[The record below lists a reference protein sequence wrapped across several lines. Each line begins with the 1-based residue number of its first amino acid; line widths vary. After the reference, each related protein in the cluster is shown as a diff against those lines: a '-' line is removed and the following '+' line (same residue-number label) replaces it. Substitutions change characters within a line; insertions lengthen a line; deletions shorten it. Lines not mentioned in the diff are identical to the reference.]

1 MPFQGGE
8 ACRNCRPALQVQFN
22 TMARKRGTVLM
33 AMSGGVDSSVA
44 AALLQQRGYEVIGVT
59 MQIWQESHP
68 DPRYGG
74 CCSLGAVEDARR
86 VARQLGIPHYV
97 LNFRRL
103 FADTVI
109 RDFVQEYRSGRTPN
123 PCVQCNRFVKFD
135 ALLKKA
141 DELGCDYIATGH
153 YARVRFNPRTG
164 RWNLLRARDKQKD
177 QSYVLYMLTQEQL
190 RRVLFPL
197 GTISSK
203 EETRRLA
210 AAMGLWTASKPD
222 SQEICFVAHAGGYH
236 QFLREVTPEAFQ
248 PGEIRDVHGRVL
260 GTHHGIALY
269 TVGQRRRLNLF
280 SPVPLYVLR
289 IVPEENAIIVG
300 TEDQLYEREMRVEQ
314 ITWSSIPTLEKPL
327 KVMAKIRYNALPA
340 PAWVYPGET
349 PNTARV
355 VFDQPVRAITP
366 GQIAVFYRGETVV
379 GGGIIGSSMRRG
391 VDPQATEQA
400 VQRAL
405 QAVPPLRC
413 EMTVGISQ
421 EQRNE

>member
-1 MPFQGGE
+1 
-8 ACRNCRPALQVQFN
+8 
-22 TMARKRGTVLM
+22 MARKRGTVLV

-44 AALLQQRGYEVIGVT
+44 AALLQKRGYEVIGVT

-86 VARQLGIPHYV
+86 VARRLGIPHYV
-97 LNFRRL
+97 LNFRRV

-109 RDFVQEYRSGRTPN
+109 RDFVHEYRSGRTPN

-164 RWNLLRARDKQKD
+164 RWNLLRARDKHKD
-177 QSYVLYMLTQEQL
+177 QSYVLYMLSQEQL
-190 RRVLFPL
+190 ARVLFPL
-197 GTISSK
+197 GGMPSK

-210 AAMGLWTASKPD
+210 AELGLWTAHKPD

-236 QFLREVTPEAFQ
+236 QFLREVTPDAFQ

-260 GTHHGIALY
+260 GMHQGIALY
-269 TVGQRRRLNLF
+269 TVGQRRRLNVH
-280 SPVPLYVLR
+280 SSVPLYVLR
-289 IVPEENAIIVG
+289 ILPEENAIVVG
-300 TEDQLYEREMRVEQ
+300 TEDQLYEREMFVEQ
-314 ITWSSIPTLEKPL
+314 VVWSSMPALEKPL
-327 KVMAKIRYNALPA
+327 KVMAKIRYNAQVA
-340 PAWVYPGET
+340 PAWVFPSET
-349 PNTARV
+349 PDGVRV

-379 GGGIIGSSMRRG
+379 GGGTIRG
-391 VDPQATEQA
+391 AVHAQADLQATEWA
-400 VQRAL
+400 VRRAL
-405 QAVPPLRC
+405 QKVQPLMC
-413 EMTVGISQ
+413 EGVDG
-421 EQRNE
+421 

>member
-1 MPFQGGE
+1 
-8 ACRNCRPALQVQFN
+8 
-22 TMARKRGTVLM
+22 MARKRGTVLV

-44 AALLQQRGYEVIGVT
+44 AALLQKRGYEVIGVT

-86 VARQLGIPHYV
+86 VARRLGISHYV

-109 RDFVQEYRSGRTPN
+109 RDFIHEYRSGRTPN

-197 GTISSK
+197 GMMPSK
-203 EETRRLA
+203 EETRRIA
-210 AAMGLWTASKPD
+210 AALGLWTANKPD

-236 QFLREVTPEAFQ
+236 QFLREITPDAFQ

-260 GTHHGIALY
+260 GKHSGIALY
-269 TVGQRRRLNLF
+269 TVGQRRRLNIY

-289 IVPEENAIIVG
+289 ILPEENAIIVG
-300 TEDQLYEREMRVEQ
+300 TEEQLYEREMRVEQ
-314 ITWSSIPTLEKPL
+314 VVWSSIPALEKPL
-327 KVMAKIRYNALPA
+327 KVMAKIRYNALAA
-340 PAWVYPGET
+340 PAWVYPGEA
-349 PNTARV
+349 PDSARV

-379 GGGIIGSSMRRG
+379 GGGVIRG
-391 VDPQATEQA
+391 VDSAQADSRATDLA
-400 VQRAL
+400 VRRAL
-405 QAVPPLRC
+405 QIVQPLMC
-413 EMTVGISQ
+413 EGVDG
-421 EQRNE
+421 

>member
-1 MPFQGGE
+1 
-8 ACRNCRPALQVQFN
+8 
-22 TMARKRGTVLM
+22 MARKRGTVLV

-44 AALLQQRGYEVIGVT
+44 AALLQKRGYEVIGVT

-86 VARQLGIPHYV
+86 VARRLGIPHYV
-97 LNFRRL
+97 LNFRRI

-109 RDFVQEYRSGRTPN
+109 RDFVHEYRSGRTPN

-164 RWNLLRARDKQKD
+164 RWNLMRARDQHKD

-190 RRVLFPL
+190 ARVLFPL
-197 GTISSK
+197 GTMPSK

-210 AAMGLWTASKPD
+210 AELGLWTANKPD

-236 QFLREVTPEAFQ
+236 QFLRQITPDAFQ

-260 GTHHGIALY
+260 GMHQGIALY
-269 TVGQRRRLNLF
+269 TVGQRRRLNLQ

-289 IVPEENAIIVG
+289 ILPEENAIIVG
-300 TEDQLYEREMRVEQ
+300 TEDQLYEREMWVEQ
-314 ITWSSIPTLEKPL
+314 VVWSSLPALEKPL
-327 KVMAKIRYNALPA
+327 KVMAKIRYNAPVA
-340 PAWVYPGET
+340 PAWVYPSET
-349 PNTARV
+349 PDRVRV

-379 GGGIIGSSMRRG
+379 GGGTIAASTSC
-391 VDPQATEQA
+391 VADPVATDQA
-400 VQRAL
+400 VRRAL
-405 QAVPPLRC
+405 QMVQPLMC
-413 EMTVGISQ
+413 EGL
-421 EQRNE
+421 EG

>member
-1 MPFQGGE
+1 
-8 ACRNCRPALQVQFN
+8 
-22 TMARKRGTVLM
+22 MARKRGTVLV

-44 AALLQQRGYEVIGVT
+44 AALLQKRGYEVIGVT

-68 DPRYGG
+68 DPRFGG

-86 VARQLGIPHYV
+86 VARRLGIPHYV

-109 RDFVQEYRSGRTPN
+109 RDFIHEYRSGRTPN

-135 ALLKKA
+135 ALMKKA

-153 YARVRFNPRTG
+153 YARVRFNPRTA
-164 RWNLLRARDKQKD
+164 RWNLLRARDKHKD

-190 RRVLFPL
+190 SRVLFPL
-197 GTISSK
+197 GTMPSK
-203 EETRRLA
+203 DETRRIA
-210 AAMGLWTASKPD
+210 AEMGLWTAHKPD
-222 SQEICFVAHAGGYH
+222 SQEICFVAHLGGYH
-236 QFLREVTPEAFQ
+236 QFLREVTPDAFQ

-260 GTHHGIALY
+260 GRHNGIALY
-269 TVGQRRRLNLF
+269 TVGQRRRLNLR

-289 IVPEENAIIVG
+289 ILPEENALIVG
-300 TEDQLYEREMRVEQ
+300 TEEQLYEREMSVEAVV
-314 ITWSSIPTLEKPL
+314 WSSIPTLEKPL
-327 KVMAKIRYNALPA
+327 KVMAKIRYNAPIV

-349 PNTARV
+349 PDVVRV

-379 GGGIIGSSMRRG
+379 GGGVIRG
-391 VDPQATEQA
+391 VAQAPADPHATDRA
-400 VQRAL
+400 VQRVL
-405 QAVPPLRC
+405 QTVQPRMC
-413 EMTVGISQ
+413 EGVDG
-421 EQRNE
+421 

>member
-1 MPFQGGE
+1 
-8 ACRNCRPALQVQFN
+8 
-22 TMARKRGTVLM
+22 MARKRGTVLV

-44 AALLQQRGYEVIGVT
+44 AALLQKRGYEVIGVT

-86 VARQLGIPHYV
+86 VARRLGIPHYV
-97 LNFRRL
+97 LNFRRI

-109 RDFVQEYRSGRTPN
+109 RDFVHEYRSGRTPN

-164 RWNLLRARDKQKD
+164 RWNLMRARDQHKD

-190 RRVLFPL
+190 ARVLFPL
-197 GTISSK
+197 GTMPSK

-210 AAMGLWTASKPD
+210 AELGLWTANKPD

-236 QFLREVTPEAFQ
+236 QFLRQITPDAFQ

-260 GTHHGIALY
+260 GMHHGIALY
-269 TVGQRRRLNLF
+269 TVGQRRRLNLQ
-280 SPVPLYVLR
+280 SSVPLYVLR
-289 IVPEENAIIVG
+289 ILPEENAIIVG
-300 TEDQLYEREMRVEQ
+300 TEDQLYEREMWVEQ
-314 ITWSSIPTLEKPL
+314 VVWSSLPALEKPL
-327 KVMAKIRYNALPA
+327 KVMAKIRYNAPVA
-340 PAWVYPGET
+340 PAWVYPTET
-349 PNTARV
+349 PDRVRV

-379 GGGIIGSSMRRG
+379 GGGTIAASTPC
-391 VDPQATEQA
+391 VADPVATDQA
-400 VQRAL
+400 VRRAL
-405 QAVPPLRC
+405 QTVQPLMC
-413 EMTVGISQ
+413 EGLDG
-421 EQRNE
+421 

>member
-1 MPFQGGE
+1 
-8 ACRNCRPALQVQFN
+8 
-22 TMARKRGTVLM
+22 MARKRGTVLV

-44 AALLQQRGYEVIGVT
+44 AALLQRRGYEVIGVT

-68 DPRYGG
+68 DPRHGG

-86 VARQLGIPHYV
+86 VARRLGIPHYV
-97 LNFRRL
+97 LNFRRI

-109 RDFVQEYRSGRTPN
+109 RDFVHEYRSGRTPN

-141 DELGCDYIATGH
+141 DELGCDFIATGH

-164 RWNLLRARDKQKD
+164 RWNLLRARDKHKD

-190 RRVLFPL
+190 ARTLFPL
-197 GTISSK
+197 GMMTSK
-203 EETRRLA
+203 EQTRRIA
-210 AAMGLWTASKPD
+210 AELGLWTANKPD

-236 QFLREVTPEAFQ
+236 QFLREITPDAFQ
-248 PGEIRDVHGRVL
+248 PGAIRDVHGRVL
-260 GTHHGIALY
+260 GTHNGIALY

-280 SPVPLYVLR
+280 STVPLYVLR

-300 TEDQLYEREMRVEQ
+300 TEDQLYEREMVVEQ
-314 ITWSSIPTLEKPL
+314 IHWSSIPSLQEPL
-327 KVMAKIRYNALPA
+327 KAMVKIRYNAPAA
-340 PAWVYPGET
+340 PAWVYPGDAPDT
-349 PNTARV
+349 VRV

-379 GGGIIGSSMRRG
+379 GGGTIRGSIHRTA
-391 VDPQATEQA
+391 DPQGTEQA

-405 QAVPPLRC
+405 QKVDALLC
-413 EMTVGISQ
+413 EGLDG
-421 EQRNE
+421 

>member
-1 MPFQGGE
+1 
-8 ACRNCRPALQVQFN
+8 
-22 TMARKRGTVLM
+22 MARKRGTVLV

-44 AALLQQRGYEVIGVT
+44 AALLQRRGYEVIGVT

-68 DPRYGG
+68 DPRHGG

-86 VARQLGIPHYV
+86 VARRLGIPHYV
-97 LNFRRL
+97 LNFRRI

-109 RDFVQEYRSGRTPN
+109 RDFVHEYRSGRTPN

-153 YARVRFNPRTG
+153 YARVRFNPRTR
-164 RWNLLRARDKQKD
+164 RWNLLRARDKHKD

-190 RRVLFPL
+190 ARTLFPL
-197 GTISSK
+197 GTMPSK
-203 EETRRLA
+203 EQTRRIA
-210 AAMGLWTASKPD
+210 AELGLWTANKPD

-236 QFLREVTPEAFQ
+236 QFLREITPDAFQ

-260 GTHHGIALY
+260 GTHNGIALY

-300 TEDQLYEREMRVEQ
+300 TEDQLYEREMVVEQ
-314 ITWSSIPTLEKPL
+314 ICWSSIPALQEPL
-327 KVMAKIRYNALPA
+327 KAMVKIRYNAPAA
-340 PAWVYPGET
+340 PAWVYPGDA
-349 PNTARV
+349 PDTARV

-379 GGGIIGSSMRRG
+379 GGGTIRGSIHRTA
-391 VDPQATEQA
+391 DPQGTEQA

-405 QAVPPLRC
+405 QKVDALLC
-413 EMTVGISQ
+413 EGLDG
-421 EQRNE
+421 

>member
-1 MPFQGGE
+1 
-8 ACRNCRPALQVQFN
+8 
-22 TMARKRGTVLM
+22 MARKRGTVLV

-44 AALLQQRGYEVIGVT
+44 AALLQKRGYEVIGIT

-86 VARQLGIPHYV
+86 VARRLGIPHYV

-109 RDFVQEYRSGRTPN
+109 RDFVHEYRNGRTPN
-123 PCVQCNRFVKFD
+123 PCVQCNRFVKFN

-153 YARVRFNPRTG
+153 YARVRFNARTG
-164 RWNLLRARDKQKD
+164 RWNLLRARDKHKD
-177 QSYVLYMLTQEQL
+177 QSYVLYMLSQEQL
-190 RRVLFPL
+190 GRVLFPL
-197 GTISSK
+197 GTMPSK
-203 EETRRLA
+203 EQTRRLA
-210 AAMGLWTASKPD
+210 AELGLWTANKPD

-236 QFLREVTPEAFQ
+236 QFLREITPDAFQ

-260 GTHHGIALY
+260 GKHNGIALY
-269 TVGQRRRLNLF
+269 TVGQRRRLNIC

-289 IVPEENAIIVG
+289 ILPEENAIIVG
-300 TEDQLYEREMRVEQ
+300 TEEQLYEREMFVEQ
-314 ITWSSIPTLEKPL
+314 VIWSSIPTLEKPL
-327 KVMAKIRYNALPA
+327 KVMAKIRYNAPVA

-349 PNTARV
+349 PDVVRV

-379 GGGIIGSSMRRG
+379 GGGTIRG
-391 VDPQATEQA
+391 ATPMQADLQATDLA
-400 VQRAL
+400 VRRAL
-405 QAVPPLRC
+405 QMVQPLMC
-413 EMTVGISQ
+413 EGLDG
-421 EQRNE
+421 

>member
-1 MPFQGGE
+1 
-8 ACRNCRPALQVQFN
+8 
-22 TMARKRGTVLM
+22 MARKRGTVLV

-44 AALLQQRGYEVIGVT
+44 AALLQKRGYEVIGVT

-86 VARQLGIPHYV
+86 VARRLGISHYV

-109 RDFVQEYRSGRTPN
+109 RDFIHEYRSGRTPN

-197 GTISSK
+197 GMMPSK
-203 EETRRLA
+203 EETRRIA
-210 AAMGLWTASKPD
+210 AAMGLWTANKPD

-236 QFLREVTPEAFQ
+236 QFLREITPDAFQ

-260 GTHHGIALY
+260 GKHSGIALY
-269 TVGQRRRLNLF
+269 TVGQRRRLNIY

-289 IVPEENAIIVG
+289 ILPEENAIIVG
-300 TEDQLYEREMRVEQ
+300 TEEQLYEREMVVEQ
-314 ITWSSIPTLEKPL
+314 VVWSSIPALEKPL
-327 KVMAKIRYNALPA
+327 KVMAKIRYNAPVA
-340 PAWVYPGET
+340 PAWVYPGEA
-349 PNTARV
+349 PDSARV

-379 GGGIIGSSMRRG
+379 GGGVIRG
-391 VDPQATEQA
+391 VDSAQADSRATDLA
-400 VQRAL
+400 VRRAL
-405 QAVPPLRC
+405 QIVQPLMC
-413 EMTVGISQ
+413 EGVDG
-421 EQRNE
+421 

>member
-1 MPFQGGE
+1 
-8 ACRNCRPALQVQFN
+8 
-22 TMARKRGTVLM
+22 MARKRGTVLV

-44 AALLQQRGYEVIGVT
+44 AALLQKRGYEVIGVT

-86 VARQLGIPHYV
+86 VARRLGIPHYV

-109 RDFVQEYRSGRTPN
+109 RDFVHEYRSGRTPN

-153 YARVRFNPRTG
+153 YARVRFNSRTG

-177 QSYVLYMLTQEQL
+177 QSYVLYMLSQEQL
-190 RRVLFPL
+190 ERVLFPL
-197 GTISSK
+197 GVMPSK
-203 EETRRLA
+203 EETRRIA
-210 AAMGLWTASKPD
+210 AEMGLWTAHKPD

-236 QFLREVTPEAFQ
+236 QFLREITPDAFQ

-260 GTHHGIALY
+260 GTHNGIALY
-269 TVGQRRRLNLF
+269 TVGQRRRLNIF

-289 IVPEENAIIVG
+289 ILPEENAIIVG
-300 TEDQLYEREMRVEQ
+300 TEDQLYEREMFVEQ
-314 ITWSSIPTLEKPL
+314 VVWSSIPALEKPL
-327 KVMAKIRYNALPA
+327 KVMAKIRYHAPIV
-340 PAWVYPGET
+340 PAWVYPSET
-349 PNTARV
+349 PDTVHV

-366 GQIAVFYRGETVV
+366 GQLAVFYRGETVV
-379 GGGIIGSSMRRG
+379 GGGVIRG
-391 VDPQATEQA
+391 VASASADPQATELA

-405 QAVPPLRC
+405 QKVQPLMC
-413 EMTVGISQ
+413 TGVDG
-421 EQRNE
+421 

>member
-1 MPFQGGE
+1 
-8 ACRNCRPALQVQFN
+8 
-22 TMARKRGTVLM
+22 MARKRGTVLV

-44 AALLQQRGYEVIGVT
+44 AALLQKRGYEVIGVT

-86 VARQLGIPHYV
+86 VARRLGISHYV

-109 RDFVQEYRSGRTPN
+109 RDFIHEYRSGRTPN

-197 GTISSK
+197 GMMPSK
-203 EETRRLA
+203 EETRRIA
-210 AAMGLWTASKPD
+210 AAMGLWTANKPD

-236 QFLREVTPEAFQ
+236 QFLREITPDAFQ

-260 GTHHGIALY
+260 GKHSGIALY
-269 TVGQRRRLNLF
+269 TVGQRRRLNIY

-289 IVPEENAIIVG
+289 ILPEENAIIVG
-300 TEDQLYEREMRVEQ
+300 TEEQLYEREMRVEQ
-314 ITWSSIPTLEKPL
+314 VVWSSIPALEKPL
-327 KVMAKIRYNALPA
+327 KVMAKIRYNALAA
-340 PAWVYPGET
+340 PAWVYPGEA
-349 PNTARV
+349 PDSARV

-379 GGGIIGSSMRRG
+379 GGGVIRG
-391 VDPQATEQA
+391 VDSAQADSRATDLA
-400 VQRAL
+400 VRRAL
-405 QAVPPLRC
+405 QIVQPLMC
-413 EMTVGISQ
+413 EGVDG
-421 EQRNE
+421 

>member
-1 MPFQGGE
+1 
-8 ACRNCRPALQVQFN
+8 
-22 TMARKRGTVLM
+22 MARKRGTVLV

-44 AALLQQRGYEVIGVT
+44 AALLQKRGYEVIGVT

-86 VARQLGIPHYV
+86 VARRLGIPHYV
-97 LNFRRL
+97 LNFRRI

-109 RDFVQEYRSGRTPN
+109 RDFVHEYRSGRTPN

-164 RWNLLRARDKQKD
+164 RWNLMRARDQHKD

-190 RRVLFPL
+190 ARALFPL
-197 GTISSK
+197 GTMPNK
-203 EETRRLA
+203 EQTRRLA
-210 AAMGLWTASKPD
+210 AELGLWTANKPD

-236 QFLREVTPEAFQ
+236 QFLHQITPDAFQ

-260 GTHHGIALY
+260 GMHHGIALY
-269 TVGQRRRLNLF
+269 TVGQRRRLNLQ
-280 SPVPLYVLR
+280 SSVPLYVLR
-289 IVPEENAIIVG
+289 ILPEENAIIVG
-300 TEDQLYEREMRVEQ
+300 TEDQLYEREMWVEQ
-314 ITWSSIPTLEKPL
+314 VVWSSLPALEKPL
-327 KVMAKIRYNALPA
+327 KVMAKIRYNAPVA
-340 PAWVYPGET
+340 PAWVYPSET
-349 PNTARV
+349 PDRVRV

-379 GGGIIGSSMRRG
+379 GGGTIAASTPRLA
-391 VDPQATEQA
+391 DPAVMDQA
-400 VQRAL
+400 VRRAL
-405 QAVPPLRC
+405 QTVQPLMC
-413 EMTVGISQ
+413 EGLDG
-421 EQRNE
+421 